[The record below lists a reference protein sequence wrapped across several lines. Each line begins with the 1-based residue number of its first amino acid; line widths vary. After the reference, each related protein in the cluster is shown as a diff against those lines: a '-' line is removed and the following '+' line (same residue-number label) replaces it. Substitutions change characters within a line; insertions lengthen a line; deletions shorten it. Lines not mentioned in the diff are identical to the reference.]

1 MRDELILALDL
12 YRQEGSKPS
21 LSQLDELSSLLR
33 SIPIERQLAD
43 SPSFRGRDSV
53 YLKLAN
59 FIALD
64 PATGTKGMTRG
75 GLGDEHV
82 WNEFSADPERLA
94 LAAKAIRAN
103 LPDLSIV
110 DAEFEEEGIN
120 EASEGKVLTR
130 VHRIRERNR
139 RLVNR
144 KKDAALALTGKLECA
159 ACHFDFAAV
168 YGEHG
173 DGFIECHHTTPLAEL
188 MPGTKTRLADLELI
202 CPNCHRMI
210 HRRRRWLTIEELR
223 SMLLA
228 TGTAV

>member
-33 SIPIERQLAD
+33 SIPIEPQLAD

-82 WNEFSADPERLA
+82 WKEFSADPERLA

-103 LPDLSIV
+103 LPDLSIA
-110 DAEFEEEGIN
+110 DAEFEEEGIH

-139 RLVNR
+139 RLVKR

-159 ACHFDFAAV
+159 ACQFDFAAV

-202 CPNCHRMI
+202 CPNCHRMV
-210 HRRRRWLTIEELR
+210 HRRPRWLTLEELR
-223 SMLLA
+223 SLLA
-228 TGTAV
+228 HHA